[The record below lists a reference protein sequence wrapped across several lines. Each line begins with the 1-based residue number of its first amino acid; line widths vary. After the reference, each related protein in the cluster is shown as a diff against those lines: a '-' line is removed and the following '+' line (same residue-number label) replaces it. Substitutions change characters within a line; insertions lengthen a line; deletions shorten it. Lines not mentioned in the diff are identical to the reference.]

1 MWRNAE
7 LEKPSYPDEVLCYV
21 ESKNF
26 YTDKKAYY
34 YMIGCYIPKLTAEQS
49 LWYDDGIDC
58 DYSEEDDCFYYPE
71 GWVEKVHNWED
82 FGFIYLEPSDTVLY
96 WQPTSEFG
104 ITEIEKENEN
114 VVSD

>member
-7 LEKPSYPDEVLCYV
+7 LERPDYPDEILCYV

-26 YTDKKAYY
+26 YTGECSYY
-34 YMIGCYIPKLTAEQS
+34 YMVGSYIPRFTVSCNGWE
-49 LWYDDGIDC
+49 YGDF
-58 DYSEEDDCFYYPE
+58 DYLEEEDTYYYPE
-71 GWVEKVHNWED
+71 GWVENVHNCED
-82 FGFIYLEPSDTVLY
+82 YGFIYLEPNDTVLY